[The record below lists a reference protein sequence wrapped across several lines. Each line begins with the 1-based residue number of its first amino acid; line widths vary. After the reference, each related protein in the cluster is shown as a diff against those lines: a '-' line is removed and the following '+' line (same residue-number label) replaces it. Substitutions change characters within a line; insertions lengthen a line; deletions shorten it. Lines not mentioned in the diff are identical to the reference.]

1 MIVGTGNASIIRS
14 FGKLN
19 RRAPGVKAD
28 QDFLSQLRD
37 ISSKITDLAADPE
50 RYELDAD
57 AMVDLNMARDS
68 VDKLIHR
75 VERILE

>member
-1 MIVGTGNASIIRS
+1 MLRS
-14 FGKLN
+14 EEKQPFEGKLN
-19 RRAPGVKAD
+19 RRAPSVKAD
-28 QDFLSQLRD
+28 QDLLSRLRD
-37 ISSKITDLAADPE
+37 ISSKITDLAGDPE

-57 AMVDLNMARDS
+57 AIVDLTLARES

>member
-1 MIVGTGNASIIRS
+1 M
-14 FGKLN
+14 
-19 RRAPGVKAD
+19 KAD
-28 QDFLSQLRD
+28 QDLLKQLRD
-37 ISSKITDLAADPE
+37 ISSRLTDLSRDPN

-57 AMVDLNMARDS
+57 AIVDLNLARES